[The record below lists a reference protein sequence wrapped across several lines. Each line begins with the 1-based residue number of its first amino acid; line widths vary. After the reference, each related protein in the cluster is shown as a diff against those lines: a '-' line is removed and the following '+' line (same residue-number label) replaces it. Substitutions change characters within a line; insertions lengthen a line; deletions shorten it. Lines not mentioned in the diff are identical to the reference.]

1 MLANVIYLQLARQ
14 MTEGNAAAQAAA
26 ALCGARGTSQSLAEV
41 EQFGARSESAALLDA
56 LQRHLIACRK
66 AKSASA
72 QDFEALYSGIRVVY
86 DSRRKDP
93 GQSNLA
99 LTNGAFVA
107 MTWVPCKCHWRIR
120 VAARL
125 AVEALQL
132 PAAGG
137 ASAVEPSEGAG
148 LGEGDCVLS
157 PAPPADAA
165 VFNIP
170 TATAVDAPGN
180 LSETDNGG
188 DTTLAVSCAAGKAL
202 ACLGGPHGGLSTN
215 YAVLWQVRTRAR
227 KLRSLQPRTRTTKYV
242 LDD

>member
-26 ALCGARGTSQSLAEV
+26 ALWGAKGTSQSLAEV

-137 ASAVEPSEGAG
+137 AS
-148 LGEGDCVLS
+148 DCDLS